1 MPELP
6 KVEVCV
12 SDFGKRADENRR
24 RRAFFTNNA
33 SVRGIFWYFHH
44 LQSRRPA
51 RLPDRLPI
59 HVYGNG
65 TYAP

>member
-6 KVEVCV
+6 KDGVRV

-44 LQSRRPA
+44 LQSRRHPA
-51 RLPDRLPI
+51 PECASVSPP
-59 HVYGNG
+59 
-65 TYAP
+65 A